1 VSSMASLSRVIS
13 GLNASQTGLEVT
25 GHNLANANTAGY
37 VRQQVLQNDSF
48 YMVVGRNGKDLL
60 SVGAGTDVTEI
71 RQIRDEFLDKAY
83 RTQISSQQF
92 YKVQYDAVM
101 EIETIL
107 GEVDGESF
115 SGVLRDFWGQLQNLS
130 TAPQDQSI
138 RTQFIQSASVL
149 VDKVNYIDEKLTDY
163 QNSLNLQIKEAVGRI
178 NYLAEGI
185 KELNEKISKY
195 EIGGDRANDLRDQ
208 RNNLLDEL
216 AQYIEISYKEDKA
229 GRVDV
234 LAEGHTLV
242 SGNLVSKITTTG
254 IDSSTV
260 SSFIKPVWEA
270 DNSEVIRFNKPIG
283 AEFQNDT
290 GKLKALLLTRGN
302 TSADYRDTKDH
313 EAYKKVEPYLIP
325 RIQAEFD
332 RLIHDLTI
340 EINKVLTS
348 PPPSDENGEPPK
360 GLDGEKGVELFIA
373 KETRDGKLYSA
384 GNIIINPILLDN
396 DGYKKL
402 GLSYDGTVG
411 DTQVVQEL
419 LDIWKRPNST
429 YDETIAHKLNFEDYY
444 SEFVTRVAE
453 GGNKASQKMDEKQ
466 VIVTSITN
474 NRSSISDV
482 STDEEMTNLIKYQH
496 AYNASARMVNIIDSM
511 IDTIVNRTGLVGR

>member
-1 VSSMASLSRVIS
+1 MASLSRVIS

-195 EIGGDRANDLRDQ
+195 EIGGDRANDLRD
-208 RNNLLDEL
+208 RK
-216 AQYIEISYKEDKA
+216 S
-229 GRVDV
+229 
-234 LAEGHTLV
+234 
-242 SGNLVSKITTTG
+242 
-254 IDSSTV
+254 
-260 SSFIKPVWEA
+260 
-270 DNSEVIRFNKPIG
+270 
-283 AEFQNDT
+283 
-290 GKLKALLLTRGN
+290 
-302 TSADYRDTKDH
+302 
-313 EAYKKVEPYLIP
+313 
-325 RIQAEFD
+325 
-332 RLIHDLTI
+332 
-340 EINKVLTS
+340 
-348 PPPSDENGEPPK
+348 
-360 GLDGEKGVELFIA
+360 
-373 KETRDGKLYSA
+373 
-384 GNIIINPILLDN
+384 
-396 DGYKKL
+396 
-402 GLSYDGTVG
+402 
-411 DTQVVQEL
+411 VV
-419 LDIWKRPNST
+419 
-429 YDETIAHKLNFEDYY
+429 
-444 SEFVTRVAE
+444 
-453 GGNKASQKMDEKQ
+453 
-466 VIVTSITN
+466 
-474 NRSSISDV
+474 
-482 STDEEMTNLIKYQH
+482 
-496 AYNASARMVNIIDSM
+496 
-511 IDTIVNRTGLVGR
+511 